1 MMPYYLLFLII
12 YLSSYYDICKGD
24 SFQIRN
30 SLYYLG
36 FLTTLFFFIIFTGLK
51 GNVGTDYEGYF
62 NLYSIWGVKNYSD
75 RFVSVQIEPGF
86 WLISHIGNLLKMPFP
101 LFWFCIAC
109 ITLVTKFIFFRK
121 FSPYIFLSLLIYLSG
136 LYIERDFDGIR
147 QGLSIGLAYISILF
161 YLDKKKIKYIIFLL
175 LAISIHYSS
184 LVFLII
190 PLLYRIQIKKRIAY
204 IIISIG
210 IIFMTLNVNIFSFAL
225 TFLPKGYIES
235 RINTYMTN
243 STYAGN
249 IGLNIG
255 IIVRIAIFI
264 LFCNIDC
271 KKLSITQDVYNF
283 LRNGFLFSILC
294 FLFFNNM
301 EIIAHRLSYGYREL
315 QIIIIPL
322 CFKYYV
328 MDRNFSND
336 LKVLAFQFYSFYA
349 FILFYR
355 MINTPHLKEY
365 YEYHFIF

>member
-36 FLTTLFFFIIFTGLK
+36 FLITLFFFIIFTGLK

-75 RFVSVQIEPGF
+75 RFVSIQIEPGF

-161 YLDKKKIKYIIFLL
+161 YLDKKKIKYIIFFIACNKYSLL
-175 LAISIHYSS
+175 F
-184 LVFLII
+184 V
-190 PLLYRIQIKKRIAY
+190 
-204 IIISIG
+204 G
-210 IIFMTLNVNIFSFAL
+210 I
-225 TFLPKGYIES
+225 
-235 RINTYMTN
+235 
-243 STYAGN
+243 
-249 IGLNIG
+249 
-255 IIVRIAIFI
+255 
-264 LFCNIDC
+264 
-271 KKLSITQDVYNF
+271 
-283 LRNGFLFSILC
+283 
-294 FLFFNNM
+294 FNNSV
-301 EIIAHRLSYGYREL
+301 AL
-315 QIIIIPL
+315 
-322 CFKYYV
+322 
-328 MDRNFSND
+328 
-336 LKVLAFQFYSFYA
+336 
-349 FILFYR
+349 
-355 MINTPHLKEY
+355 
-365 YEYHFIF
+365 

>member
-1 MMPYYLLFLII
+1 MPYYLLFLIVYI
-12 YLSSYYDICKGD
+12 SSYYDICKGD
-24 SFQIRN
+24 SLQIKK
-30 SLYYLG
+30 SLYCIG
-36 FLTTLFFFIIFTGLK
+36 FLITSFFFVLFTGMK
-51 GNVGTDYEGYF
+51 GDVGTDYGGYF
-62 NLYSIWGVKNYSD
+62 NLYSIWGAKNYTAP
-75 RFVSVQIEPGF
+75 FVSMQIEPGF
-86 WLISHIGNLLKMPFP
+86 WLISHICNLLKMPFP

-121 FSPYIFLSLLIYLSG
+121 LSPYLFLSLLIYLSG

-147 QGLSIGLAYISILF
+147 QGLSVGLAYMSILF

-175 LAISIHYSS
+175 FAISIHYSS
-184 LVFLII
+184 LVFLTI
-190 PLLYRIQIKKRIAY
+190 PLLCRIQIKKGIAY

-243 STYAGN
+243 LTYAGT

-255 IIVRIAIFI
+255 IIVRIIVLF
-264 LFCNIDC
+264 LFCNINYM
-271 KKLSITQDVYNF
+271 KLSISKNAYNF
-283 LRNGFLFSILC
+283 LKNGFLFSILC

-301 EIIAHRLSYGYREL
+301 EIIAHRLAYGYREF

-328 MDRNFSND
+328 MDKKFSSN
-336 LKVLAFQFYSFYA
+336 LKFLAFQFYSFYA
-349 FILFYR
+349 FVLFYR